1 MYLTQFFPIHIKPN
15 ELVNSYKWA
24 YIKFLYK
31 FALYHNMNE
40 EKKGEY
46 LLKVGGKTK
55 RLLTNNNY
63 LVGLHNIIDKS

>member
-1 MYLTQFFPIHIKPN
+1 MSQLIITSGLT
-15 ELVNSYKWA
+15 
-24 YIKFLYK
+24 FLYK
-31 FALYHNMNE
+31 FALPQYE

-46 LLKVGGKTK
+46 LLKVEAKTK

>member
-1 MYLTQFFPIHIKPN
+1 MIKP
-15 ELVNSYKWA
+15 LVNNYKWA
-24 YIKFLYK
+24 YISVQICSTTIKY
-31 FALYHNMNE
+31 E

-46 LLKVGGKTK
+46 LLKVGAKTK